1 MSLTT
6 GPYAIA
12 GGGSL
17 RIPLPRGT
25 LVVDS
30 VAVANLT
37 PAPVVV
43 TIAGTSKYVSPSGVD
58 LFSCSSGQSYI
69 QVTSTGT
76 STDAGSIT
84 TTWFDPADTPGHYP
98 YAGAI
103 TKIST
108 SGTITANITGPVTL
122 AAGTSVDVASGT
134 IDLGAGS
141 TVAVNAGQLT
151 ATTIPLQATATQLLT
166 TTFGTGET
174 GTVTLSANATLT
186 NTARYKN
193 LTVDAGVTLTAPWIV
208 MVSTRTVLDATSAIA
223 NNGTRPAGGLAGSF
237 LGGGEGAHT
246 SVTATAPA
254 SNWQGGSGGN
264 GNYKGGAQTTHPL
277 TTPILFGTVH
287 NYTFGGGGGGGSGN
301 TGLIAGGGGGGV
313 VFVAS
318 RIMAGAG
325 RLEARGGD
333 GVRTT
338 ATTYSGPGGGG
349 IVMFYSHTAKTWTGK
364 ATVLPGVT
372 VTAPPSSS
380 GSSGGTIVRKKFVGA
395 IYK

>member
-103 TKIST
+103 TKITT
-108 SGTITANITGPVTL
+108 SGTITANITGPVTIASGTVDLAAGAKVGVTGDITL
-122 AAGTSVDVASGT
+122 AAGTKV
-134 IDLGAGS
+134 
-141 TVAVNAGQLT
+141 
-151 ATTIPLQATATQLLT
+151 
-166 TTFGTGET
+166 
-174 GTVTLSANATLT
+174 
-186 NTARYKN
+186 
-193 LTVDAGVTLTAPWIV
+193 
-208 MVSTRTVLDATSAIA
+208 
-223 NNGTRPAGGLAGSF
+223 
-237 LGGGEGAHT
+237 
-246 SVTATAPA
+246 VTATGSVVSLAAGAKVGVTTSKIGTLPGTQVVAVGPTSAASLETSGAGTFTLIPAPA
-254 SNWQGGSGGN
+254 SPT
-264 GNYKGGAQTTHPL
+264 YL
-277 TTPILFGTVH
+277 LL
-287 NYTFGGGGGGGSGN
+287 Y
-301 TGLIAGGGGGGV
+301 GLQ
-313 VFVAS
+313 AS
-318 RIMAGAG
+318 A
-325 RLEARGGD
+325 
-333 GVRTT
+333 TT
-338 ATTYSGPGGGG
+338 ATTKMTLLAGTGAVLFSRYFTSLPRTTSFNFSGRSLGAGVG
-349 IVMFYSHTAKTWTGK
+349 VNVKSTAKLLSV
-364 ATVLPGVT
+364 VLT
-372 VTAPPSSS
+372 YSS
-380 GSSGGTIVRKKFVGA
+380 A
-395 IYK
+395 